1 MKETDV
7 NAAFYVEL
15 GEFANGA
22 TTFDIKDPAENLVPF
37 VEAR

>member
-7 NAAFYVEL
+7 NATFCLER

-22 TTFDIKDPAENLVPF
+22 TTFDIKDPAENLVQF

>member
-7 NAAFYVEL
+7 NATFCVER
-15 GEFANGA
+15 GEFENGA
-22 TTFDIKDPAENLVPF
+22 TTFDIKDPAENLVQF